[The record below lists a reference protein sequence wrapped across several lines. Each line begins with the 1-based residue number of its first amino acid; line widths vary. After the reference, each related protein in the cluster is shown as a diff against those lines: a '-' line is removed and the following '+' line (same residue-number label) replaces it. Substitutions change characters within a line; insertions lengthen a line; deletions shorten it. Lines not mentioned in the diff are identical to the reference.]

1 MQVLSHFM
9 SLKDSEFI
17 SLKEASELSGYSS
30 DYVGQLIRE
39 GKIPGKQVFSNV
51 AWVTTEAAVR
61 DYIANK
67 GKVSTSKYGPFQML
81 KDRYSSLDGLL
92 NLSRTILIVV
102 TVLVS
107 ILTFVALIMF
117 VLAFDNSLERNSM
130 ETTEYAP

>member
-1 MQVLSHFM
+1 M

-51 AWVTTEAAVR
+51 SWVTTETAVR
-61 DYIANK
+61 DYIAQK
-67 GKVSTSKYGPFQML
+67 GKVSTSKYGAFQVL

-92 NLSRTILIVV
+92 QLSHLVLIGV

-107 ILTFVALIMF
+107 ILTLVALIMF
-117 VLAFDNSLERNSM
+117 VLALDDSLERNSM
-130 ETTEYAP
+130 ETIEYAT